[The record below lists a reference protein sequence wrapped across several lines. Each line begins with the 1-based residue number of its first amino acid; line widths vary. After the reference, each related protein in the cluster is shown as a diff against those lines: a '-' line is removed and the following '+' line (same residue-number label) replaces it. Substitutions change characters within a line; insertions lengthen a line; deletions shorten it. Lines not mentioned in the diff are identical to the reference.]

1 MNNQNNFSLP
11 SILTTALLSTLL
23 IGCGGGGGS
32 DSAPSTAST
41 SAPSTSTSTSSTA
54 STTGT
59 TTTTTST
66 TDTDTTTNTNESPT
80 TEVPPVQI
88 QPEFTELS
96 LEETNEVQL
105 QDIVEITAQTTHDIT
120 VPEGFSLNSER
131 LFNLKIMRSET
142 DNQAAYLSVCSDY
155 QHNDDGSY
163 VINYNSCLLRT
174 SLGDINYET
183 VISVTNDTQGVVA
196 ALWFIDTNKEP
207 LIVDWRF

>member
-1 MNNQNNFSLP
+1 MHL
-11 SILTTALLSTLL
+11 ALLALAL
-23 IGCGGGGGS
+23 QVLQRVQ
-32 DSAPSTAST
+32 AST
-41 SAPSTSTSTSSTA
+41 PS
-54 STTGT
+54 T
-59 TTTTTST
+59 TTTET
-66 TDTDTTTNTNESPT
+66 TDTTSTTTNTNESPT

-96 LEETNEVQL
+96 LEETNEVQV
-105 QDIVEITAQTTHDIT
+105 QEIIESTAQTTHDIT